1 MSDIIAAGV
10 AYRGIRSGYKV
21 WKGTRAYCPIVPGGG
36 LVAHEAAGGHLIT
49 RHVGKTEVEL
59 LNRVSRG
66 NVKTASSFTDRATAE
81 AITSKAIDANQSKIN
96 NYLSESQKG
105 YLEIDYK
112 SSSTVGINISKGKKS
127 ATQVTNARIIIAR
140 DPSMPTGYRI
150 ITGYPTP

>member
-1 MSDIIAAGV
+1 MNAGKETG
-10 AYRGIRSGYKV
+10 AHSL
-21 WKGTRAYCPIVPGGG
+21 IVPGGG
-36 LVAHEAAGGHLIT
+36 LVAHEAAGGHLIA
-49 RHVGKTEVEL
+49 RHVGKTEAEL
-59 LNRVSRG
+59 LNRVSTG

-96 NYLSESQKG
+96 NYLSGSQKG

-112 SSSTVGINISKGKKS
+112 SSSTIGISISKGQTS
-127 ATQVTNARIIIAR
+127 ATQVSNARIIIAR